1 MKPFYSILILL
12 VFNLSFSQSINFE
25 TIKDNVT
32 DRNSSYYYDQLIS
45 EFLNNTSAFH
55 NEKVKSYYLYY
66 GKLYSSY
73 YTKSLEGKNN
83 YLKFMKQIA
92 AKKYTK
98 AVILGEELLKN
109 DPVNLTV
116 ILNLI
121 ICYNENNENE
131 ERLKLLKNQ
140 AEILMRAIADYG
152 DGKSK
157 ETAFKVISLSD
168 EFALLNYMGINLEMY
183 SRNSEKLNSTTILD
197 IWTKEQKYQKD
208 KRNKIYIEVFTE
220 PSVK

>member
-12 VFNLSFSQSINFE
+12 VFNLSFTQPINFE

-32 DRNSSYYYDQLIS
+32 DKNSSYYYEQLIS
-45 EFLNNTSAFH
+45 EFLNNTSAFQ

-152 DGKSK
+152 DGKNK

-183 SRNSEKLNSTTILD
+183 SRNFEKLNSTTILD

-208 KRNKIYIEVFTE
+208 KRNKIYIEVFAE

>member
-12 VFNLSFSQSINFE
+12 VFNLSFTQPINFE

-32 DRNSSYYYDQLIS
+32 DKNSSYYYDQLIS
-45 EFLNNTSAFH
+45 EFLNNTSAFQ

-73 YTKSLEGKNN
+73 YTKFLEGKNN

-152 DGKSK
+152 DGKNK

-183 SRNSEKLNSTTILD
+183 SRNFEKLNSTTILD

>member
-1 MKPFYSILILL
+1 
-12 VFNLSFSQSINFE
+12 
-25 TIKDNVT
+25 
-32 DRNSSYYYDQLIS
+32 
-45 EFLNNTSAFH
+45 
-55 NEKVKSYYLYY
+55 
-66 GKLYSSY
+66 
-73 YTKSLEGKNN
+73 
-83 YLKFMKQIA
+83 
-92 AKKYTK
+92 
-98 AVILGEELLKN
+98 
-109 DPVNLTV
+109 
-116 ILNLI
+116 
-121 ICYNENNENE
+121 
-131 ERLKLLKNQ
+131 
-140 AEILMRAIADYG
+140 MRAIADYG

>member
-32 DRNSSYYYDQLIS
+32 DRNSSYYYDHLIS
-45 EFLNNTSAFH
+45 EFLNNASNFH

-66 GKLYSSY
+66 GKLYTSY

-152 DGKSK
+152 DGKNK

-168 EFALLNYMGINLEMY
+168 EFALLNYLGINLEMY

-220 PSVK
+220 SSDK

>member
-12 VFNLSFSQSINFE
+12 VFNLSFSQPINFE

-32 DRNSSYYYDQLIS
+32 DKNSSYYYEQLIS
-45 EFLNNTSAFH
+45 EFLNNTSAFQ

-152 DGKSK
+152 DGKNK

-183 SRNSEKLNSTTILD
+183 SRNFEKLNSTTILD

-220 PSVK
+220 TSVK

>member
-12 VFNLSFSQSINFE
+12 VFNLSFSQPINFE

-32 DRNSSYYYDQLIS
+32 DKNSSYYYEQLIS
-45 EFLNNTSAFH
+45 EFLNNTSAFQ

-73 YTKSLEGKNN
+73 YTKFLEGKNN

-152 DGKSK
+152 DGKNK

-168 EFALLNYMGINLEMY
+168 EFALLNYLGINLEMY
-183 SRNSEKLNSTTILD
+183 SRNFEKLNSSTILD